1 VDVGGLVFLE
11 QMELY
16 IVNVPFDENN
26 NSKVRPALVVEI
38 KGKYITIFKIT
49 NQYINKSKNIKQ
61 AYYPIIDWI
70 IAGLKQASYVDTHR
84 TYNIRKTAI
93 FKKQPIGK
101 LTSTDVLGLYHFI
114 QKNHSFKK

>member
-1 VDVGGLVFLE
+1 MDVGGLVFLE

-49 NQYINKSKNIKQ
+49 NQ
-61 AYYPIIDWI
+61 P
-70 IAGLKQASYVDTHR
+70 G
-84 TYNIRKTAI
+84 
-93 FKKQPIGK
+93 
-101 LTSTDVLGLYHFI
+101 
-114 QKNHSFKK
+114 

>member
-1 VDVGGLVFLE
+1 MDVGGLVFLE

-61 AYYPIIDWI
+61 TYFPIIDWR

-84 TYNIRKTAI
+84 TYDISKSAI